1 MRTTG
6 ISLAVILCFA
16 LDMHADA
23 HDQLEAYRKK
33 IDSLDRQLVELI
45 QQRAQIVAEIGNL
58 KREAHLSI
66 TDSNREQQVVA
77 KAQELAK
84 DGPMPKEAV
93 GRIYQKLIEE
103 MRNWEATLSASPTP
117 APSSQSTPTDGGK

>member
-1 MRTTG
+1 MRTIG

-16 LDMHADA
+16 LDVHADT
-23 HDQLEAYRKK
+23 HDQLEAYRQK

-45 QQRAQIVAEIGNL
+45 QQRAQVVAEIGNL

-66 TDSNREQQVVA
+66 TDSNREQQVIA
-77 KAQELAK
+77 KAQQLAK

-103 MRNWEATLSASPTP
+103 MRNWEANLSAPPTP
-117 APSSQSTPTDGGK
+117 APSSQSTPAGDGK

>member
-1 MRTTG
+1 MRTIG
-6 ISLAVILCFA
+6 ISWAVILCFA
-16 LDMHADA
+16 FDVRADT
-23 HDQLEAYRKK
+23 HDQLAAYRQK

-45 QQRAQIVAEIGNL
+45 QQRARVVAEIGNL

-66 TDSNREQQVVA
+66 TDSNREQQVIA
-77 KAQELAK
+77 KAQQLAK

-103 MRNWEATLSASPTP
+103 MRNWEATFSASPTP
-117 APSSQSTPTDGGK
+117 APSSQSTPTGGGK